1 MLAALCVVYTQ
12 QVVHNVA
19 VSTRRRVAVSV
30 ATARSGR
37 RRTSASAATLRRKR
51 TRRKLGRSCRAHKD
65 ARYTLIAESSPPVR
79 PLPKI
84 P

>member
-19 VSTRRRVAVSV
+19 FSTRRRVAVSV
-30 ATARSGR
+30 PTARSGR

-51 TRRKLGRSCRAHKD
+51 TRRKLDSSSNSNNQIS
-65 ARYTLIAESSPPVR
+65 IAPYIRELQR
-79 PLPKI
+79 R
-84 P
+84 